1 MNSPTPF
8 PCVCVL
14 WFYLGPCFIV
24 PLSRLWFRAR
34 ALVVQCTPVDLQRD
48 IILSLPEVIDDR
60 AKDVVIDAFVNMLET
75 DQELTVPLID
85 GLTNL
90 DLPADTTAD
99 VRNTVLDKLGSCQ
112 DPTDRRLHLHS
123 R

>member
-1 MNSPTPF
+1 MISLSLSLSFCESF
-8 PCVCVL
+8 PYC
-14 WFYLGPCFIV
+14 LGLAPAHPLHPC
-24 PLSRLWFRAR
+24 S
-34 ALVVQCTPVDLQRD
+34 LVAQCTPIDLQRD

-60 AKDVVIDAFVNMLET
+60 AKDVVIEAFVLMLET

-99 VRNTVLDKLGSCQ
+99 VRNTVLDKLDSC
-112 DPTDRRLHLHS
+112 
-123 R
+123 